1 MWKTITEVSGR
12 KTFSRS
18 KNKLSSQEERVEL
31 RKKQF
36 EDLIAKLKK
45 KIQNFVALF
54 YELGWTVSRLQ
65 CHNEETV
72 YFLLLY
78 LQDFLVLIWSTSEGW
93 KAKLT
98 LDPTSG
104 FDLES
109 MNGDYQNISTKNIW
123 WRNCTSLHRRIKH

>member
-12 KTFSRS
+12 KTFSSS

-54 YELGWTVSRLQ
+54 YELG
-65 CHNEETV
+65 
-72 YFLLLY
+72 
-78 LQDFLVLIWSTSEGW
+78 
-93 KAKLT
+93 
-98 LDPTSG
+98 
-104 FDLES
+104 
-109 MNGDYQNISTKNIW
+109 
-123 WRNCTSLHRRIKH
+123 

>member
-45 KIQNFVALF
+45 KFKTLWPFFMNWVELSQGYSVTTRRQFTFYYYIFRTSWYLF
-54 YELGWTVSRLQ
+54 DRPRKDERQS
-65 CHNEETV
+65 
-72 YFLLLY
+72 
-78 LQDFLVLIWSTSEGW
+78 
-93 KAKLT
+93 
-98 LDPTSG
+98 
-104 FDLES
+104 
-109 MNGDYQNISTKNIW
+109 
-123 WRNCTSLHRRIKH
+123 

>member
-36 EDLIAKLKK
+36 DDLIAKLKK

-54 YELGWTVSRLQ
+54 YELG
-65 CHNEETV
+65 
-72 YFLLLY
+72 
-78 LQDFLVLIWSTSEGW
+78 
-93 KAKLT
+93 
-98 LDPTSG
+98 
-104 FDLES
+104 
-109 MNGDYQNISTKNIW
+109 
-123 WRNCTSLHRRIKH
+123 